1 LFIFLRFLTVV
12 QNSVAIDSNVSHS
25 WTIYWTT
32 AASLVSSIDTLMA
45 SRLIATSF
53 DQFETKVGFTYCKSA
68 GELHL
73 SATDTRT
80 PNMSRQAIVRNILLL
95 LTL

>member
-1 LFIFLRFLTVV
+1 
-12 QNSVAIDSNVSHS
+12 
-25 WTIYWTT
+25 
-32 AASLVSSIDTLMA
+32 MA